1 MRVAYQ
7 GVPGA
12 YSEAA
17 VIRCWGGAAE
27 PVPKPYLEDVFGA
40 VEAGEAEA
48 GLVPV
53 ENTIEGS
60 ITRTYDLLNERTL
73 TVLGETVFRV
83 RHCLIAS
90 PGVKLGEVRRVFS
103 HPQALGQT
111 RGYLIKHSVEAVNY
125 YDTAGAVRMIR
136 DEGLRDAGAV
146 ASRRAAEIYGMSILA
161 EGIEDNP
168 ENYTRF
174 LHVGHGTTKPTGRD
188 RTSIAFTVDNR
199 PGTLVATLHALAD
212 RGLNL
217 SKIESRPYAGKPWEY
232 VFFIDFDG
240 HAGNPAAAAAIRDL
254 SAHAGSLKVL
264 GSYPRA

>member
-17 VIRCWGGAAE
+17 VIQHWGDAAE
-27 PVPKPYLEDVFGA
+27 PIPRPYLEDVFST

-53 ENTIEGS
+53 ENTLEGS
-60 ITRTYDLLNERTL
+60 ITRTYDLLNERSL

-83 RHCLIAS
+83 THCLIAN
-90 PGVKLGEVRRVFS
+90 PGVKPQDIKRVYS

-111 RGYLIKHSVEAVNY
+111 RVYLATHGYEPVNHF
-125 YDTAGAVRMIR
+125 DTAGAVKMIR
-136 DEGLRDAGAV
+136 DGGLRDAAAV
-146 ASRRAAEIYGMSILA
+146 ASRRAADIYGMSVLA
-161 EGIEDNP
+161 EEIEDNG

-174 LHVGHGTTKPTGRD
+174 LHIGRGSTQPTGRD
-188 RTSIAFTVDNR
+188 KTSLAFTVDNR
-199 PGTLVATLHALAD
+199 PGTLIAALRVLAD
-212 RGLNL
+212 RRLNL
-217 SKIESRPYAGKPWEY
+217 SKIESRPYTGRPWEY

-240 HAGNPAAAAAIRDL
+240 HREDHASADALRELAAYAW
-254 SAHAGSLKVL
+254 SLKVL

>member
-17 VIRCWGGAAE
+17 VIQHWGDTAE
-27 PVPKPYLEDVFGA
+27 PLPKPYLEDVFDA
-40 VEAGEAEA
+40 VETGEAEA

-53 ENTIEGS
+53 ENTLEGS

-73 TVLGETVFRV
+73 TVLSETVFRV
-83 RHCLIAS
+83 RHCLIAGH
-90 PGVKLGEVRRVFS
+90 GVRLGEVRRVYS

-111 RGYLIKHSVEAVNY
+111 RGYLAAHNMEGVNY

-136 DEGLRDAGAV
+136 DEGLRDAAAV
-146 ASRRAAEIYGMSILA
+146 ASKRAAEIYGMSVLA
-161 EGIEDNP
+161 EDIEDNP

-174 LHVGHGTTKPTGRD
+174 LHVGRGSTQPTGRD

-199 PGTLVATLHALAD
+199 PGTLVAALHALAD

-217 SKIESRPYAGKPWEY
+217 SKIESRPYAGRPWEY

-240 HAGNPAAAAAIRDL
+240 HSGETVAAGAIRDL
-254 SAHAGSLKVL
+254 AGYAGSLKVL